1 MCTGMWQDYSI
12 NDEGKI
18 STLRVEYNNKIH
30 GNSVVSERCFIP
42 GEVIYKF
49 HNCRLIN
56 IPTYQTIQIGENE
69 HLIDLD
75 IMAYLNHSC
84 MPNTFIDTKDL
95 SIIAARS
102 IMPGEDLTIFY
113 PSTEWEMAKPF
124 ICQCKA
130 PDCLG
135 LIAGAK
141 YLLPEII
148 NRYHINLHISQMA
161 YYERVVLSGR

>member
-1 MCTGMWQDYSI
+1 
-12 NDEGKI
+12 
-18 STLRVEYNNKIH
+18 LRIEYNNKIH
-30 GNSVVSERCFIP
+30 GASVISKRNFAP

-49 HNCRLIN
+49 RNCRVTN

-69 HLIDLD
+69 HIVDLD

-95 SIIAARS
+95 SVIAARL
-102 IMPGEDLTIFY
+102 IVPGEDLTIFY

-124 ICQCKA
+124 ICQCKE

-141 YLLPEII
+141 YLLPEVL
-148 NRYHINLHISQMA
+148 NRYHISLHISQMA
-161 YYERVVLSGR
+161 CFHRLVLSGK